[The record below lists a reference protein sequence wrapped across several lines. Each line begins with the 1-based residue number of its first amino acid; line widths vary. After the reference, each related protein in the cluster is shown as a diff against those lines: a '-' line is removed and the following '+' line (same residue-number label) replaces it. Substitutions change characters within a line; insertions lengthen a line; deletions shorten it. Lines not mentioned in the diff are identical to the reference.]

1 VNTSCRKF
9 VFCTCRKEPQAF
21 DVDILFD
28 YKILFYS
35 LILAVRSRNMSAS
48 QPASTVQMGRM
59 KKKPK
64 EPSVDL
70 LYVLCGIALALF
82 LVAIGSFFFG

>member
-1 VNTSCRKF
+1 
-9 VFCTCRKEPQAF
+9 
-21 DVDILFD
+21 
-28 YKILFYS
+28 
-35 LILAVRSRNMSAS
+35 MSAS